1 MRVLL
6 WHVHGSWTTAFV
18 QGRHEYLIPVTADRG
33 PDGLGRARTFTW
45 PASAVEITREEAAEA
60 DVDVVVLQRPHELER
75 LAAEWLGGRR
85 PGREVAAVYLEHN
98 APQGRI
104 NELRHVAADRP
115 DLVVVHVTHFN
126 DLFWDCGSTPT
137 RVIEHGIVDPGDRYS
152 GEVPAAAV
160 VVNEPA
166 RRGRVTGTD
175 LLERLG
181 AAVPV
186 DLFGMQSQR
195 LAGAPGVRSVA
206 DLAQDRLHA
215 EMARRRLYLHPVRW
229 TSLGLSLLEAMHLG
243 MPVVALATTEVVEAV
258 PPEAGVVSTR
268 VEVLADA
275 ARRLVADPEQARL
288 MGKAARA
295 AATGSWPTGTP
306 CSRRC
311 AAGEDRHGERARQPA
326 GRARRGRRRRAERAR
341 GRPLGRAGQARGR
354 GGGPHPPRRP
364 GPAGEGGRGPRG
376 HRRARRRRAGRADPQ
391 GRPPAPHG
399 GVRGAAAPVLA

>member
-1 MRVLL
+1 VRVLL

-33 PDGLGRARTFTW
+33 PDGLGRARTWSW
-45 PASAVEITREEAAEA
+45 PASAVEITRQEAAEA
-60 DVDVVVLQRPHELER
+60 EVDMVVLQRPHELEG

-104 NELRHVAADRP
+104 NELGHVAADRP
-115 DLVVVHVTHFN
+115 ELVVVHVTHFN

-152 GEVPAAAV
+152 GEVPAAAMV
-160 VVNEPA
+160 INEPV

-186 DLFGMQSQR
+186 DLFGMRTQH

-229 TSLGLSLLEAMHLG
+229 TSLVLSLLEAMHLG

-295 AATGSWPTGTP
+295 AATARYGLDRFLADWDALLEEVR
-306 CSRRC
+306 SR
-311 AAGEDRHGERARQPA
+311 
-326 GRARRGRRRRAERAR
+326 
-341 GRPLGRAGQARGR
+341 
-354 GGGPHPPRRP
+354 
-364 GPAGEGGRGPRG
+364 
-376 HRRARRRRAGRADPQ
+376 
-391 GRPPAPHG
+391 
-399 GVRGAAAPVLA
+399 

>member
-18 QGRHEYLIPVTADRG
+18 QGRHQYLLPVTPDRG
-33 PDGLGRARTFTW
+33 PDGLGRARTWSW
-45 PASAVEITREEAAEA
+45 PASAVEVTREEAAEA
-60 DVDVVVLQRPHELER
+60 EVDVVVLQRPQELDR

-104 NELRHVAADRP
+104 NDLRHVAADRD
-115 DLVVVHVTHFN
+115 DLAVVHVTHFN

-137 RVIEHGIVDPGDRYS
+137 RVIEHGIVDPGERYR
-152 GEVPAAAV
+152 GELPAAAV
-160 VVNEPA
+160 VVNDPG

-175 LLERLG
+175 LLGRLG
-181 AAVPV
+181 AAVPL
-186 DLFGMQSQR
+186 DLFGMASER
-195 LAGAPGVRSVA
+195 LAGTPGVRSVA

-258 PPEAGVVSTR
+258 PPEAGVVSTQ
-268 VEVLADA
+268 VEVLAEA

-295 AATGSWPTGTP
+295 AATGRYGL
-306 CSRRC
+306 
-311 AAGEDRHGERARQPA
+311 DRFLADWDALLEEVRAR
-326 GRARRGRRRRAERAR
+326 
-341 GRPLGRAGQARGR
+341 
-354 GGGPHPPRRP
+354 
-364 GPAGEGGRGPRG
+364 
-376 HRRARRRRAGRADPQ
+376 
-391 GRPPAPHG
+391 
-399 GVRGAAAPVLA
+399 

>member
-1 MRVLL
+1 VLL

-33 PDGLGRARTFTW
+33 PDGLGRARTWSW
-45 PASAVEITREEAAEA
+45 PASAVEITREEAADAE
-60 DVDVVVLQRPHELER
+60 VDMVVLQRPHELEG
-75 LAAEWLGGRR
+75 LAAQWLGGRR

-104 NELRHVAADRP
+104 NELRHLAADRP
-115 DLVVVHVTHFN
+115 ELVVVHVTHFN

-152 GEVPAAAV
+152 GEVPAAAM

-186 DLFGMQSQR
+186 DLFGMQTQR

-295 AATGSWPTGTP
+295 AATARYGL
-306 CSRRC
+306 
-311 AAGEDRHGERARQPA
+311 DRF
-326 GRARRGRRRRAERAR
+326 
-341 GRPLGRAGQARGR
+341 L
-354 GGGPHPPRRP
+354 
-364 GPAGEGGRGPRG
+364 
-376 HRRARRRRAGRADPQ
+376 ADWD
-391 GRPPAPHG
+391 ALLDE
-399 GVRGAAAPVLA
+399 VRWR